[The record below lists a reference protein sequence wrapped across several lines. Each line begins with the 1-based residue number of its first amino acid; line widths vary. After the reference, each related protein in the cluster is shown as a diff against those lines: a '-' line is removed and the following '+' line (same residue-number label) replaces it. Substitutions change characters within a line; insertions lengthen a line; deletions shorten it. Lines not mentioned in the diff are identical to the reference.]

1 MMKTLLLNLI
11 LVIACSCTAQTV
23 IPIDVLKNTKWIEK
37 DTVYSEIIT
46 KVECLDSIYKVTV
59 KFGPLREVENT
70 YQYYLSP
77 VVPTSFDFSMVGK
90 KTFGSY
96 LVGYNSKMNKM
107 FYYEIVSFEPT
118 KLVLLR
124 KGKPYSIGGAND
136 LYMTYERIR

>member
-1 MMKTLLLNLI
+1 MKTLLLNLI
-11 LVIACSCTAQTV
+11 LVIACSCNAQTV
-23 IPIDVLKNTKWIEK
+23 IPSDLLKGEWIR
-37 DTVYSEIIT
+37 V
-46 KVECLDSIYKVTV
+46 DSIYNDRVIKVVCSETTYKRSA
-59 KFGPLREVENT
+59 KFGLLREVENT

-77 VVPTSFDFSMVGK
+77 TVPTSFDFSMVGK
-90 KTFGSY
+90 KTLGSY
-96 LVGYNSKMNKM
+96 LVGYNSKMKNM

>member
-23 IPIDVLKNTKWIEK
+23 IPSDLLKGEWIMTVPSLDGEVTKIDFMESAYRLTTE
-37 DTVYSEIIT
+37 Y
-46 KVECLDSIYKVTV
+46 V
-59 KFGPLREVENT
+59 KINGESENT

-96 LVGYNSKMNKM
+96 LVGYNSKMKNM
-107 FYYEIVSFEPT
+107 FYYEIVSYEPS

-136 LYMTYERIR
+136 LYMTYERIK

>member
-1 MMKTLLLNLI
+1 MKTLLLNLI

-23 IPIDVLKNTKWIEK
+23 IPIDFLKNTKWIRI
-37 DTVYSEIIT
+37 DSVYTDRSKTIMFSDKTYTRQT
-46 KVECLDSIYKVTV
+46 KYGMNGV
-59 KFGPLREVENT
+59 VENT

-77 VVPTSFDFSMVGK
+77 TVPTSFDFSMVGK
-90 KTFGSY
+90 KTLGSY
-96 LVGYNSKMNKM
+96 LVGYNSKMKNM

-136 LYMTYERIR
+136 LYMTYERIK